1 MRAADQP
8 AAAAAH
14 FHRQKYLYG
23 FAPLGEVAEYVRTNA
38 TADEIDRLPEI
49 TAAWNAIRPDI
60 DAVLASEAGLSETVK
75 ITDLPPEK
83 AAEAAALVSDKL
95 LQRGLNLRN
104 AVALVEIDKLIAA
117 QRQVNLNYVDQIAAG
132 LPSDITL
139 DFLLGFCLSPKR
151 EGASIQH
158 LDLGQNAHVF
168 SSPSTDLRFLGSFLK
183 TLTPADLE
191 DAESGGIPVVAIVSF
206 IGYGDSPVNVLWSGS
221 RAVLNN
227 GFHRVYAL
235 RQRGIRKIPVILQLA
250 TNSALEFPAH
260 VVDLPRDYLL
270 THPRPVLM
278 KDFFEEKFNT
288 VLKVKNKL
296 KTVTF
301 RPNVQQHDI
310 PY

>member
-1 MRAADQP
+1 MRATDPP

-23 FAPLGEVAEYVRTNA
+23 FAPVGEVVEYVRTNA
-38 TADEIDRLPEI
+38 TAEEIDRLPEI

-60 DAVLASEAGLSETVK
+60 DAVLASEAGLSESVK

-83 AAEAAALVSDKL
+83 AAEAAALVSGKL

-117 QRQVNLNYVDQIAAG
+117 QRRVNLNYVDQIAAG
-132 LPSDITL
+132 LPNEITL

-151 EGASIQH
+151 EGAAIQH
-158 LDLGQNAHVF
+158 LDLGRNSHAF
-168 SSPSTDLRFLGSFLK
+168 SSPSADLRFLGSFLK
-183 TLTPADLE
+183 TLSPADIE
-191 DAESGGIPVVAIVSF
+191 SAESGGLPVVAVISF

-235 RQRGIRKIPVILQLA
+235 RQRGVRTIPVILQFASNAL
-250 TNSALEFPAH
+250 LEFPSH
-260 VVDLPRDYLL
+260 LVDLPREYLL
-270 THPRPVLM
+270 AHPRPVLM

-301 RPNVQQHDI
+301 RPKVQQHDV
-310 PY
+310 PC